1 MIFDKDTKF
10 DTLKAFK
17 ESFPMFNEATIVLNP
32 FTIINTNGA
41 CIIFKTKDKS
51 HFIFTVSN
59 NTCYLIGAGQE
70 LLANCS
76 VPWVMKNIL
85 NISVAYTK
93 INTRSCSFIYEGKY
107 YTLIIRDCHKN
118 VAIELSIEK

>member
-17 ESFPMFNEATIVLNP
+17 ESFPMFKEATIVLNP

-51 HFIFTVSN
+51 H
-59 NTCYLIGAGQE
+59 YLIGASQE
-70 LLANCS
+70 LLDNCS

-85 NISVAYTK
+85 DISVAYTK
-93 INTRSCSFIYEGKY
+93 INTRSCSFVYESKH
-107 YTLIIRDCHKN
+107 YTLITRDCHKN
-118 VAIELSIEK
+118 IAIELSIEK